1 MCIISSEKSQ
11 KEIKDIDEPSKDAA
25 LEEEE
30 VPEDEE
36 GLLEHVAEYLK
47 EMSTATHVGKAPSLL
62 GTSVEKT

>member
-1 MCIISSEKSQ
+1 MGFVQ
-11 KEIKDIDEPSKDAA
+11 
-25 LEEEE
+25 

-47 EMSTATHVGKAPSLL
+47 EMSESGHVGTQPSLL